1 MSEKIFTVIYFHEE
15 NDYTYSPVVI
25 ASVTSQIE
33 ANILMLQKYQEKA
46 KELCQNKSKDDYEFY
61 FDNGHAVISD
71 ENDNSYEFEIFENV
85 VKHLKYKS
93 LEKEYNDLI
102 KSLEQWND

>member
-15 NDYTYSPVVI
+15 NDYMYSPVVI
-25 ASVTSQIE
+25 ASFTSQIE
-33 ANILMLQKYQEKA
+33 AKILMLQKYQEKV
-46 KELCQNKSKDDYEFY
+46 KELCQNKSKDDYDFY
-61 FDNGHAVISD
+61 FDNSHAVISD